1 LFFYLPLKCLL
12 VLQLKL
18 SGLFLFF
25 SQQNDV
31 GHLLNRARILN
42 HFYLVVCYSLSML
55 LIFFS
60 VAHKVDF
67 LPVLFPLYVRLLP
80 CTFYILITF
89 LIIDLLYLLLFLL
102 FFLLLLLFLFFFF
115 FLFSLHFLLFPCIF
129 YILLTFPLIDLF
141 DLLPSLLLD
150 PLLFDL
156 VKSYYFSSLKV
167 LQP

>member
-1 LFFYLPLKCLL
+1 KPLFFYLPLKCLL

-67 LPVLFPLYVRLLP
+67 LPVLFPLNVRLLP

-89 LIIDLLYLLLFLL
+89 LIIDFLYLLPT
-102 FFLLLLLFLFFFF
+102 LLL
-115 FLFSLHFLLFPCIF
+115 
-129 YILLTFPLIDLF
+129 Y
-141 DLLPSLLLD
+141 
-150 PLLFDL
+150 PLLFVFL
-156 VKSYYFSSLKV
+156 YTLYYFFIQF
-167 LQP
+167 LQLRL